1 MAEAMAADQPVDTA
15 RGERRSLKDWVGWY
29 YVPGIAFLVVGILA
43 LAEPPLA
50 SLAASIY
57 VGAMLCVAG
66 AFMTVGGIA
75 NLSHR
80 GGWIGLVLGLLSLV
94 TGFIMLRNPGIGA
107 VSLVRVLGAWLI
119 AGGILEVAIGFNI
132 AVGRG
137 WLILVSL
144 INIVLGVFVLRMQ
157 PGAAFHFLGY
167 FVGVS
172 LVLQG
177 LWSLL
182 FTADL
187 KALRRSLGTG
197 TA

>member
-1 MAEAMAADQPVDTA
+1 MAEAMTADQAVGTA
-15 RGERRSLKDWVGWY
+15 GTQRRSLKDWVGWHY
-29 YVPGIAFLVVGILA
+29 LPGLAFLVVGIVA

-66 AFMTVGGIA
+66 AFMAVGGIA
-75 NLSHR
+75 NLGHR
-80 GGWIGLVLGLLSLV
+80 GGWIGLVLGLLSLA
-94 TGFIMLRNPGIGA
+94 TGFIILRNPGVGA

-137 WLILVSL
+137 WLVLVSI

-167 FVGVS
+167 FVGAS
-172 LVLQG
+172 LVIQG

-187 KALRRSLGTG
+187 QALRRSIGL
-197 TA
+197 AAA